1 MIEKLPKHL
10 EEYDKKKLDAIIE
23 NNEWYAKMLID
34 SKQENCE
41 EEIEMCL
48 DIARWLRELR
58 ERRQHDRQEEYCDE

>member
-23 NNEWYAKMLID
+23 DNEWYANMLIE

-41 EEIEMCL
+41 EEIETALCL
-48 DIARWLRELR
+48 VRWLKELR
-58 ERRQHDRQEEYCDE
+58 ERRKQDGKS

>member
-58 ERRQHDRQEEYCDE
+58 ERRQHDRT

>member
-23 NNEWYAKMLID
+23 DNEWYANMLIE

-41 EEIEMCL
+41 EEIEMAL
-48 DIARWLRELR
+48 SLVRWLKELR
-58 ERRQHDRQEEYCDE
+58 ERRKQDGKC